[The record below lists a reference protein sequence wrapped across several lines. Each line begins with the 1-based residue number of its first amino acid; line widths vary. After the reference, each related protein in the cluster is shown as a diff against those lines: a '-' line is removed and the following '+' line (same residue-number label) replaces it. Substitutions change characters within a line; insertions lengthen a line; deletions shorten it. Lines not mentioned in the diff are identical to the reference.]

1 MVELVERMLRLHVRN
16 RTPTAELGRRR
27 GTLPV
32 FLSDVKAQQDRMV
45 ELVER
50 TRNGRQDRR

>member
-1 MVELVERMLRLHVRN
+1 MVELVERMQ
-16 RTPTAELGRRR
+16 RRR